1 MIVPSAFDQ
10 FDNADIVEKL
20 GVGVTVKENCL
31 TSTNLVKAICSLVDF
46 NAANT
51 SASSQSIIVNSK
63 INDFETSRQH
73 KSGVSNKWEIIRS
86 RCAVL
91 GDDINSHTHALDE
104 ISSLVAQHL
113 V

>member
-73 KSGVSNKWEIIRS
+73 KSGVSNKWEIIR
-86 RCAVL
+86 VL
-91 GDDINSHTHALDE
+91 AGAPLPCVGFSFGKKQFPSPHPA
-104 ISSLVAQHL
+104 S
-113 V
+113 